1 MTPFQDIDAL
11 CAELDVAQWAVLK
24 PHDVPLDYLR
34 TAYSHWLDA
43 GNGGALKYIDDR
55 LEIICDPFG
64 HRPWAKSAI
73 VIAFRPKL
81 IADSPLRQ
89 LPPPETDGPL
99 ATIAEYALNED
110 YHITGQRILK
120 ELANA
125 LGEHHFECCVDSSPV
140 PEKELLRLAGI
151 GATDTPNSLARV
163 SGCGCR
169 THIGVLFTSMDLPSC
184 IRDEAPQCGDCH
196 RCLTICPNKAMTGEG
211 TIRVRQCR
219 SWLASEWHGPLSQ
232 EQQFMLR
239 NTLFGCSLC
248 SCCCPD
254 DRHGCHDLRVNPL
267 AIMEMPTAV
276 LRRITATTPI
286 SHISPSILKRNAAA
300 ALFTQCPASE
310 RPALIEKLLPMSA
323 SPTVRDTIAVWHKST

>member
-1 MTPFQDIDAL
+1 MQQLADI
-11 CAELDVAQWAVLK
+11 CKSLDVANWAVLT
-24 PHDVPLDYLR
+24 PSDVSVDALR
-34 TAYSHWLDA
+34 STYSKWLDA
-43 GNGGALKYIDDR
+43 GNGGALKYIDDK
-55 LEIICDPFG
+55 LDIICDPFG

-73 VIAFRPKL
+73 VIAFRPKF

-89 LPPPETDGPL
+89 LPPPEANGPV

-125 LGEHHFECCVDSSPV
+125 LGNHQFECCVDSSPV
-140 PEKELLRLAGI
+140 PEKELLRIAGI

-163 SGCGCR
+163 ANCGCR
-169 THIGVLFTSMDLPSC
+169 VHIGVIFTLLNLPSC

-196 RCLTICPNKAMTGEG
+196 RCLAICPNHAMTGEG

-219 SWLASEWHGPLSQ
+219 SWLASEWHGPLSR
-232 EQQFMLR
+232 EQQFMLH

-254 DRHGCHDLRVNPL
+254 DKHSCHDLRVNPL
-267 AIMEMPTAV
+267 SIMEMPTAA

-300 ALFTQCPASE
+300 ALLTQCPDSE
-310 RPALIEKLLPMSA
+310 RPALLEKLLPMSA
-323 SPTVRDTIAVWHKST
+323 SPAVRDTIAAWQEPT